1 MSSAASTVTVGAPA
15 SWVRRFFA
23 LELLD
28 NRYPQ
33 LHGLRVLAIV
43 SVVQFHVTTIFAL
56 EQAIRLDRDWVGSS
70 LAIFF
75 GMDLFFILSG
85 FLIGSILLHSLKQ
98 SAKPAAAAGP
108 KKRGLGPIAR
118 FYLRRIFR
126 TFPPYYV
133 VLTVLAVLY
142 SPLTADQRHHL
153 PYEYTYLTNFFPLAR
168 FEVVMF
174 WGWSLA
180 LEEQFYLV
188 VPLLFFLLRF
198 LKSDRARIVFLVA
211 LWACGTL
218 SRLGIYYW
226 HIWRRGPW
234 DDVELYGA
242 IYFRTYTRFDTLV
255 MGILLAV
262 IHDRFREPIGR
273 WLSVPLH
280 RAILAM
286 PSLLCLWMLLRPW
299 TFVTKSM
306 QLFHVF
312 AWGTLTTVMY
322 LGFLLLLLHGEGFI
336 HRFLSAPVFRRIATL
351 GYGIYLVHIPLCDY
365 VVVPMAHALDARHVS
380 LLVIWPLSLAALLA
394 LSGSTAYALHVLVEK
409 PSLRLRD
416 RLAA

>member
-1 MSSAASTVTVGAPA
+1 MPEKSAGA
-15 SWVRRFFA
+15 SWARRFFS

-43 SVVQFHVTTIFAL
+43 SVVQFHITTIFAL

-98 SAKPAAAAGP
+98 QALAREKGDKP
-108 KKRGLGPIAR
+108 RGLGPIAR

-133 VLTVLAVLY
+133 VLTVLALLY
-142 SPLTADQRHHL
+142 APLTHAQRHHL
-153 PYEYTYLTNFFPLAR
+153 PYEYAYLTNFFGLAR
-168 FEVVMF
+168 FEVIMF

-188 VPLLFFLLRF
+188 VPLLFFLLGR
-198 LKSDRARIVFLVA
+198 LRTDRARLVLLA
-211 LWACGTL
+211 VLWACGTL

-226 HIWRRGPW
+226 HLWQKGPW

-255 MGILLAV
+255 MGIILAV
-262 IHDRFREPIGR
+262 LHDRFREPIGR
-273 WLSVPLH
+273 WLSLPLH
-280 RAILAM
+280 RALLAM
-286 PSLLCLWMLLRPW
+286 PSLLCLWLLLRPW

-306 QLFHVF
+306 QQFHVF
-312 AWGTLTTVMY
+312 AWGTLTTLMY
-322 LGFLLLLLHGEGFI
+322 LGFLILLLHGEGLI
-336 HRFLSAPVFRRIATL
+336 HRFLSAPIFRRLATL

-365 VVVPMAHALDARHVS
+365 VVVPMAHKLDARHVS
-380 LLVIWPLSLAALLA
+380 LLVIWPLSLALLLA
-394 LSGSTAYALHVLVEK
+394 LSLSVSYAMHVLVEK

-416 RLAA
+416 RVAG

>member
-1 MSSAASTVTVGAPA
+1 MSPQPA
-15 SWVRRFFA
+15 SWARRFFA

-43 SVVQFHVTTIFAL
+43 SVVQFHITTIFAL
-56 EQAIRLDRDWVGSS
+56 EQSIRLDRDWVGSS

-98 SAKPAAAAGP
+98 KELEGKALERDG
-108 KKRGLGPIAR
+108 GLGPIVR

-126 TFPPYYV
+126 TFPSYYV
-133 VLTVLAVLY
+133 VLTVLALLY
-142 SPLTADQRHHL
+142 SPLTRDQKHHL
-153 PYEYTYLTNFFPLAR
+153 PFEYVYLTNFCPLAR
-168 FEVVMF
+168 FEIIMF

-188 VPLLFFLLRF
+188 VPLLFFLLRR
-198 LKSDRARIVFLVA
+198 LRTDRARIAVLVA

-218 SRLGIYYW
+218 SRLSLYYW
-226 HIWRRGPW
+226 HLWQKGPW
-234 DDVELYGA
+234 EDIELYSA

-262 IHDRFREPIGR
+262 LHDRFRDRISR
-273 WLSVPLH
+273 WLSFPLH

-286 PSLLCLWMLLRPW
+286 PSLLCLWLLARPW

-322 LGFLLLLLHGEGFI
+322 LGFLLLLLHGDGLV
-336 HRFLSAPVFRRIATL
+336 HRSLSAPIFRRLATL

-365 VVVPMAHALDARHVS
+365 IVVPMAHALDARHVS
-380 LLVIWPLSLAALLA
+380 LLVVWPLSLALLLA
-394 LSGSTAYALHVLVEK
+394 LSMSVAYAMHILIEK

-416 RLAA
+416 RIAG